1 MKSFHFHRTKRLLFL
16 LAFVFLS
23 FLLMIA
29 LWGTVLPQGAVQA
42 APLQQTGPTIQFS
55 SASYSRSE
63 NGGSATITVDINGT
77 LTGTA
82 SVEYLTV
89 DGTAT
94 SGSDYTAASGV
105 LTFTTSPSSLTF
117 SVTIIND
124 STDEPDE
131 TVNLVLRNPVNA
143 VLGSDDTAVLT
154 ILDDDPTPATPT
166 PTSSAATPIFVDV
179 YEPNN
184 DFSQAYTISVGGG
197 QLCNATLWPF
207 GDEDFFRF
215 SGKAGSTYQ
224 ITTSNLSAGL
234 DTVLTIYNTT
244 FNQIASNDD
253 AGIGNL
259 ASDVTVSVNV
269 DGFYYARV
277 ENKDPSDPAGKTY
290 CIEVKEVNPPTPT
303 PSNTPVPGADECE
316 FNSTLETA
324 CVIGVGETKS
334 LSFVPVFGSPQDT
347 DVFRLWVKPGIQYTC
362 ETTNLSPVAD
372 TNIILLDHNGN
383 DFNPPIG
390 NDDKAPGDLG
400 SKVTYLSTYTGW
412 LYIMVGPVNP
422 PPYEESFLHTYDL
435 TCTATAATPTPT
447 PTATFRP
454 GTGGG
459 VPAATPTPFPTF
471 PPTPTPI
478 DLSLFATPT
487 PAPPPVIQFQPL
499 PTATPLAGGQIPAT
513 INVTLYYDSNG
524 NFTPELTEGIMDVA
538 VSVFDNTTG
547 ELLAFG
553 FTNEAGVI
561 RFDSIVSSGAI
572 RVVVP
577 FLGYSQLVVGNSAN
591 ILLRVAPQPLPLE
604 IP

>member
-166 PTSSAATPIFVDV
+166 PTSSAATPIFIDV